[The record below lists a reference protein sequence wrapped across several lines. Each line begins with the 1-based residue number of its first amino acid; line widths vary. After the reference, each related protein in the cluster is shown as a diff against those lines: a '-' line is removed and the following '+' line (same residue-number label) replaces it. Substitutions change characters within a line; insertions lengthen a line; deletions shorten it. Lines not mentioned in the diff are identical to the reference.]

1 VLFGG
6 PAKCAMTRRIRERT
20 PEHPRLASVQVGKVK
35 PLQTS
40 RRVVSSA
47 FVKAAVR
54 EPILLGRLGL
64 AGDEQ
69 AAPTHGGP
77 DKAVCA
83 YAGEHY
89 PYWERRL
96 ARPMGPGDFGE
107 NFTTLGLLEPQLRVG
122 ASFAVGEAVVQ
133 VSQPRAPCFK
143 LSGRHGLPRLA
154 VWVRQTGRT
163 GCYLRVLQEGFV
175 APGDPLV
182 ALEGGE
188 DITIAELNRLCFHDR
203 RDLTG
208 LDRAIDSPALSE
220 AFSAGLLRLRRRRA
234 AARAGAAVTA

>member
-1 VLFGG
+1 
-6 PAKCAMTRRIRERT
+6 MTRRIRERT
-20 PEHPRLASVQVGKVK
+20 PEDPRLASVQVGRVK
-35 PLQTS
+35 PLQAGP
-40 RRVVSSA
+40 RVVSSA
-47 FVKAAVR
+47 FRKRPVR

-64 AGDEQ
+64 AGDDQ

-89 PYWERRL
+89 PYWQGRL
-96 ARPMGPGDFGE
+96 ARQMGTGDFGE
-107 NFTTLGLLEPQLRVG
+107 NFTTLGLLESELQIG

-163 GCYLRVLQEGFV
+163 GYYFRVLQEGIV
-175 APGDPLV
+175 EAGHPLV
-182 ALEGGE
+182 ALEGG
-188 DITIAELNRLCFHDR
+188 DGITIAELNRLCFHDR
-203 RDLTG
+203 RDLAG
-208 LDRAIDSPALSE
+208 LDRAIELQALSE
-220 AFSAGLLRLRRRRA
+220 AFRAGLLRLRRRRA
-234 AARAGAAVTA
+234 AARAGAAVAA